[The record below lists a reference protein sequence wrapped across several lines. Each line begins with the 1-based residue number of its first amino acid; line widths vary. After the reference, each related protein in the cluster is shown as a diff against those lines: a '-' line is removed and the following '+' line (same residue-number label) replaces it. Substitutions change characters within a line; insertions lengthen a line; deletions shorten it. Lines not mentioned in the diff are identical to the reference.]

1 MHVRARLIGTI
12 AVSAALLVPIARA
25 DSPYDWP
32 GGIHRP
38 SASALAAAQESSN
51 ATHTRP
57 DDRAGVRGPGAFTPP
72 LASTPSVVAVSR
84 ENGFDWGD
92 AVVGAAVGMGAAILF
107 IGCAALLVSQRSR
120 ARPA

>member
-1 MHVRARLIGTI
+1 MHVRATLIGTI
-12 AVSAALLVPIARA
+12 AVSVALVAPIARA

-38 SASALAAAQESSN
+38 SASALAAAQESSI
-51 ATHTRP
+51 ATPTRP
-57 DDRAGVRGPGAFTPP
+57 DDRDGVRGPGATAPTR
-72 LASTPSVVAVSR
+72 ASTPTVVAVSR

-107 IGCAALLVSQRSR
+107 IGCAVLLVGQRSR

>member
-12 AVSAALLVPIARA
+12 AVSAALVIPIARA

-38 SASALAAAQESSN
+38 SASALAAAQESSI
-51 ATHTRP
+51 ATPT
-57 DDRAGVRGPGAFTPP
+57 G
-72 LASTPSVVAVSR
+72 ASTPTVVAVSR

-92 AVVGAAVGMGAAILF
+92 AVVGAAVGMGVTIVF
-107 IGCAALLVSQRSR
+107 IGCAVVLVSQRR
-120 ARPA
+120 RTRQARVI